1 MRRAAEVRAASTKVA
16 AAAEVRASTEMRASA
31 RVATA
36 TGVRTTAML
45 CEKGSRES
53 RGRQNQRY
61 GDQTG
66 HRVECTTVFRGE
78 SCQITST
85 ARPCS
90 VTLTG
95 RGSEQWLPTQQQH
108 SRSCPRITAAIIAIG
123 RKPSVGITVEG
134 IA

>member
-1 MRRAAEVRAASTKVA
+1 MRRAAEVRAASTEVA
-16 AAAEVRASTEMRASA
+16 AAAEVRASTEMSASA

-66 HRVECTTVFRGE
+66 HRVKCTTVFGCQ
-78 SCQITST
+78 SCRITST
-85 ARPCS
+85 FPGPIRSFVRSSCPPCS
-90 VTLTG
+90 RALLVTCM
-95 RGSEQWLPTQQQH
+95 R
-108 SRSCPRITAAIIAIG
+108 
-123 RKPSVGITVEG
+123 
-134 IA
+134 